1 MNLRSLAPFSGSS
14 NAARPEI
21 GFFGTL
27 QREVDRLFDEFS
39 RDLAPLQQVA
49 NNLVPRID
57 VAETD
62 DAIEV
67 SAELPGLERGDVGIT
82 LDDNVLTIR
91 AEKIQE
97 TEGRDR
103 NYRVT
108 ECAYGVFYRTID
120 LPPGVDPSSIE
131 ATMSNGVL
139 KIRIPKPSHAG
150 AKKIEV
156 KEGSN

>member
-67 SAELPGLERGDVGIT
+67 SAELPGLERGDVDIT

-97 TEGRDR
+97 TEDRDR

-139 KIRIPKPSHAG
+139 KIRIPKPSHAC

-156 KEGSN
+156 KQGSN

>member
-1 MNLRSLAPFSGSS
+1 MTV
-14 NAARPEI
+14 
-21 GFFGTL
+21 FGTL

-39 RDLAPLQQVA
+39 RGLAPLQQVA

-57 VAETD
+57 VVETD
-62 DAIEV
+62 NAIEV
-67 SAELPGLERGDVGIT
+67 SAELPGLEREDVDIT

-91 AEKIQE
+91 AEREQG
-97 TEGRDR
+97 TEERDT
-103 NYRVT
+103 NYRIS
-108 ECAYGVFYRTID
+108 ECSYGVFYRTIE

-139 KIRIPKPSHAG
+139 KIRIPKPSYSG

-156 KEGSN
+156 KEGSK

>member
-39 RDLAPLQQVA
+39 RDLTPLQQVA

-67 SAELPGLERGDVGIT
+67 SAELPGLERGDVDIT

-97 TEGRDR
+97 T
-103 NYRVT
+103 
-108 ECAYGVFYRTID
+108 
-120 LPPGVDPSSIE
+120 
-131 ATMSNGVL
+131 
-139 KIRIPKPSHAG
+139 
-150 AKKIEV
+150 
-156 KEGSN
+156 